1 MIRGFRRRKRNV
13 ARMEHDEKLRMTSM
27 MDILVVLLLF
37 LLKSFVVEGETVTP
51 PPGIQLPQSTAEA
64 HPEESIHVAILDS
77 GILFSGELVATMD
90 DVKNQDSYV
99 IEALAVRLE
108 EARAQ
113 SEKLAR
119 MKGKEESPLRLATVQ
134 GDKDMEFD
142 VLQKVMYTLSRSGYE
157 DISLAVI
164 KKA

>member
-1 MIRGFRRRKRNV
+1 
-13 ARMEHDEKLRMTSM
+13 MEHNERLRMTSM

-51 PPGIQLPQSTAEA
+51 PPGLELPQSTSESL
-64 HPEESIHVAILDS
+64 PEDSVHLAILDD
-77 GILFSGELVATMD
+77 GIIFAGKLIVTMD
-90 DVKNQDSYV
+90 EVKNDNGYL
-99 IEALAVRLE
+99 IEPLAAKLE
-108 EARAQ
+108 EAREH
-113 SEKLAR
+113 SEKLAAL
-119 MKGKEESPLRLATVQ
+119 KGKDEPALRIATVQ
-134 GDKDMEFD
+134 GDKDLEFQ

>member
-1 MIRGFRRRKRNV
+1 MIRGSRKRRRTV
-13 ARMEHDEKLRMTSM
+13 ARMEHNERLRLTSM

-51 PPGIQLPQSTAEA
+51 PPGLELPQSTSETL
-64 HPEESIHVAILDS
+64 PEDSIHLAILDG
-77 GILFSGELVATMD
+77 GILFAGELIVTMD
-90 DVKNQDSYV
+90 KVRNGNGYL
-99 IEALAVRLE
+99 IEPLAAKLE
-108 EARAQ
+108 EARER
-113 SEKLAR
+113 SEKLAEL
-119 MKGKEESPLRLATVQ
+119 KGMDEPALRIATVQ
-134 GDKDMEFD
+134 GDKDLEFQ

>member
-1 MIRGFRRRKRNV
+1 MKRRNRRNSRLLRGIAQKS
-13 ARMEHDEKLRMTSM
+13 ELRMTSM

-51 PPGIQLPQSTAEA
+51 PPGIELPQSTAEA
-64 HPEESIHVAILDS
+64 HPEESIHVAILDG
-77 GILFSGELVATMD
+77 GILFAGELIATMD
-90 DVKNQDSYV
+90 EVRNSNGYL
-99 IEALAVRLE
+99 IEPLAARLE

-119 MKGKEESPLRLATVQ
+119 LKGKDEPPLRIATVQ
-134 GDKDMEFD
+134 GDKDLEFE

-157 DISLAVI
+157 NVSLAVI
-164 KKA
+164 RKT